1 MLPPGGLLLCVTCR
15 DVDERCA
22 MLAAAGFAP
31 AAPPL
36 PLYTEPGAP
45 CPNASL
51 LTMRRTR

>member
-51 LTMRRTR
+51 LTMRRTA